1 MNFSNITISVLA
13 AFLLC
18 LMMPAGTQAQN
29 FEGVVQYKIPG
40 SSATQT
46 NEIAYMI
53 KGKQVRME
61 MGQGQN
67 AVAII
72 YQPENDETIV
82 LVNRMQAYMKMN
94 KGNTETDNKA
104 DNQPTEPEIEQTGKT
119 KTIAGYS
126 CEIWNV
132 ETETGDAFSMCMN
145 RELGKFITPQNPMSN
160 RQGPIWAQIT
170 DPGPAFPLEVKTI
183 GDDEQVLLLATQIEE
198 KKLAP
203 SLFEIPKNYRDMS
216 DLMKQL
222 QNRN

>member
-1 MNFSNITISVLA
+1 MKFSKLTISVFVT
-13 AFLLC
+13 FLIC
-18 LMMPAGTQAQN
+18 LYMGIDVQAQD
-29 FEGVVQYKIPG
+29 FEGVVHYKIPTSP
-40 SSATQT
+40 SSQM

-53 KGKQVRME
+53 KDKQVRME

-72 YQPENDETIV
+72 YQPENEETIV

-94 KGNTETDNKA
+94 KGNRGAGNQA
-104 DNQPTEPEIEQTGKT
+104 DNQSTEPKIEQTGKT

-132 ETETGDAFSMCMN
+132 ETESGDTLSMCMN

-183 GDDEQVLLLATQIEE
+183 GDDEQVLLLATKIEE
-198 KKLAP
+198 KALDA
-203 SLFEIPKNYRDMS
+203 SLFEIPENYSDMS
-216 DLMKQL
+216 GLMKQL